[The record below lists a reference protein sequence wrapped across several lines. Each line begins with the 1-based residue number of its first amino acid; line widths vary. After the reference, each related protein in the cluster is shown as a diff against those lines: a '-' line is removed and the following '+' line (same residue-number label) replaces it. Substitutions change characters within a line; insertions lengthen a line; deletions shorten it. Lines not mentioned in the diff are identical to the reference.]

1 MPDGPSLSHRFAR
14 AMSDEVLQIL
24 QLLDAVP
31 HRGESGRAR
40 ENVFR
45 DFLRRLIP
53 PDIGIDTGFVVD
65 SAGGVS
71 RQIDI
76 VLYRTDYYPIFEI
89 GGVMHFMVES
99 VIAVFEVKASLQSR
113 NEVLAALVNLESVK
127 SLDRTGGGGNYNRDS
142 PPFVDPESGQVLTQL
157 IDPDMFHSQVFAG
170 VITEQTPKPD
180 TLMHAVH
187 DFIRERPRRL
197 WLNIYVAVKNYTL
210 SYATPNGVPTE
221 DPTVAD
227 RMALADPSR
236 DQSEP
241 PLVNLARALA
251 DILRVSI
258 RIDFHPNRY
267 FPLTGSELLESELP
281 DDYFPGRQ
289 EIRRLGK
296 HRGWHGAAAG

>member
-1 MPDGPSLSHRFAR
+1 MSDGPSLSHRYAR
-14 AMSDEVLQIL
+14 AMSDEVLQRL

-89 GGVMHFMVES
+89 GGVKHFMAES
-99 VIAVFEVKASLQSR
+99 VIAVFEVKASLRSR
-113 NEVLAALVNLESVK
+113 DEVLAALANLESVK
-127 SLDRTGGGGNYNRDS
+127 VLDRTGGGGNYNRDL
-142 PPFVDPESGQVLTQL
+142 PLVVDTESGKVLDHP
-157 IDPDMFHSQVFAG
+157 IDPDVFHSQVFAG
-170 VITEQTPKPD
+170 VITERTPAAN
-180 TLMHAVH
+180 TLMHTVH

-197 WLNIYVAVKNYTL
+197 WPNIYVAVKDYTL

-227 RMALADPSR
+227 RMALADPNR

-258 RIDFHPNRY
+258 RIDFNPNKY
-267 FPLTGSELLESELP
+267 FPLTGYDLLESELP
-281 DDYFPGRQ
+281 DEYFPGRQ
-289 EIRRLGK
+289 EIRRLGEN
-296 HRGWHGAAAG
+296 RG